1 MRDQWGVKGLGDIG
15 TGTSFC
21 SGGFCE
27 HCILNCQ
34 MSHKLQ
40 KITFLHPFPSAM
52 IVQDM
57 AKPGFH
63 KALFIVV
70 FCWLE
75 PGTGTV
81 LRNIF

>member
-1 MRDQWGVKGLGDIG
+1 
-15 TGTSFC
+15 
-21 SGGFCE
+21 
-27 HCILNCQ
+27 